1 MENMGGGPGDQGA
14 QRPES
19 GAIGQDCSRSP
30 GSGEQAGDDFRG
42 ITIQPQIYHRE
53 SKGNPEGQVPPRNVE
68 LGLDRFSLGQW
79 NRLKL
84 CVHLRPPSESWV
96 IFQKT
101 NKSQDRRPKY
111 RGAFPLN

>member
-1 MENMGGGPGDQGA
+1 MGADPGDRGA

-19 GAIGQDCSRSP
+19 GRIGRAGCLYP
-30 GSGEQAGDDFRG
+30 GNGEQGGDDLRG
-42 ITIQPQIYHRE
+42 KTIQPQIYHPE

-79 NRLKL
+79 NRVKL
-84 CVHLRPPSESWV
+84 YVHLRPQSESWV

-101 NKSQDRRPKY
+101 NKSQDRR
-111 RGAFPLN
+111 